1 MHAHGYIS
9 QCVFYWFRIQNTV
22 PSCQKYTTIDCFST
36 IFPTG
41 IVIMILWNI
50 VKIIYFKGQIDV
62 AFKIGNENRIF
73 GGPVPHLD
81 YPDRP

>member
-1 MHAHGYIS
+1 MLKCMLMDIY
-9 QCVFYWFRIQNTV
+9 
-22 PSCQKYTTIDCFST
+22 PSFLLIPHSKYSAKLSKIHYYRLL
-36 IFPTG
+36 FPTG

-73 GGPVPHLD
+73 GGPVPHLV
-81 YPDRP
+81 YQDRP